1 MLYKLALEMKKL
13 SLFLLVGLPMLVF
26 GQKNANLEVGT
37 GLNFTDY
44 SNKITETD
52 GRLNYDF
59 GLAMT
64 LPMKH
69 PNREWVLGLRFMA
82 YGDKYASELRW
93 GTQHN
98 GQGGFDP
105 NLPSGELANSIKSK
119 SSYFYFE
126 LPVGIRQYLTG
137 ANTRIFVQATAG
149 PSYFLNGR
157 IQSSYGYNDGSSQ
170 TSTNANNAINYRT
183 VNIIAGVGLGL
194 EVPVNEKLQIQCL
207 SHGQSQLLNIV
218 SNSQT
223 GSKWYA
229 FGLRASLRYRL
240 F

>member
-1 MLYKLALEMKKL
+1 MLYKLALDMKKL
-13 SLFLLVGLPMLVF
+13 LFFLLVGLPMSVF
-26 GQKNANLEVGT
+26 GQKNANLEVGP

-44 SNKITETD
+44 TNKIAKTD
-52 GRLNYDF
+52 GRLKYDF

-69 PNREWVLGLRFMA
+69 SNREWMLGLRFMA

-126 LPVGIRQYLTG
+126 MPVGIRQYLTS

-149 PSYFLNGR
+149 PSYFLSGQN
-157 IQSSYGYNDGSSQ
+157 QSVFGYNDGSSQ
-170 TSTNANNAINYRT
+170 TSVNTDNSLNIRT
-183 VNIIAGVGLGL
+183 LNLVGGVGLGL
-194 EVPVNEKLQIQCL
+194 EIPVSEKLSFQCVM
-207 SHGQSQLLNIV
+207 HGQSQFLDIA
-218 SNSQT
+218 SNSET
-223 GSKWYA
+223 HAKWYA
-229 FGLRASLRYRL
+229 FGLRAGLRYRL